1 MDHDAEH
8 NGSVAV
14 SKGECPDCG
23 GSKCCTLYT
32 DGHTHCFKCD
42 KTTFPSGPDAQPHGN
57 HQGLSVVAGL
67 EKDYGD
73 LLDPAKQVDPYAPL
87 KGRNIRPDTM
97 KKLGM
102 FHGGLKGTSALIA
115 PFYNQQGDLTAQ
127 KARTPGKEFI
137 VLKGPEY
144 SDMLSLKLFGQ
155 QHFGDRFDRQVIV
168 VEGELDCASVAQEL
182 DFKVAVVSINGG
194 APNALKNLKAN
205 YLWLDRFT
213 EIILWFDND
222 TQGQDA
228 IAECAPLFKVGKVR
242 IAKAFGFKDGD
253 NKVPCKDAS
262 DMLQANRPGDIK
274 TAVYAAVGWRPA
286 GIVNAKDRPQDVLSN
301 RDGALSYDYPPF
313 MEQLQ
318 EMTGGMYPG
327 DVVYHVAGTG
337 VGKSS
342 QMREIMMALVEQGV
356 KVAYFSF
363 EDTKKDAKL
372 GLMSIMAGSRL
383 GLVPEPKLPRDATPE
398 QRKAFEA
405 ECDTYDKLM
414 GKWHEMTFS
423 GGMVELFDPET
434 AEWTMQAI
442 LGYIYYVV
450 KALGVWAVFIDPM
463 SFLAAGLDLTADER
477 RVLDKIAA
485 EIAQTGKELG
495 CHTQISHHL
504 KRVGQGI
511 PHEEGAPTSLNELRS
526 SGGLANFA
534 TGVVGWERN
543 NQAEGDGWRVTRSR
557 IIKPIRR
564 TGRSGLADTLYYGE
578 DGRMAKSH
586 IPFPPIGKPEGAEE
600 GDHHKG
606 GSSFSPVGGGD
617 Y

>member
-1 MDHDAEH
+1 MDDQDES
-8 NGSVAV
+8 SVAV
-14 SKGECPDCG
+14 SKGPCDLCG
-23 GSKCCTLYT
+23 GNKCRTVYT
-32 DGHTHCFKCD
+32 DGHSFCFRCPEGVA
-42 KTTFPSGPDAQPHGN
+42 FQPGEAASKLH
-57 HQGLSVVAGL
+57 VVAGV
-67 EKDYGD
+67 ERDYGE
-73 LLDPAKQVDPYAPL
+73 LLDPARQVDPYAPL
-87 KGRNIRPDTM
+87 KARGITALTM

-102 FHGGLKGTSALIA
+102 FHAGFSGSPALITSY
-115 PFYNQQGDLTAQ
+115 YNQDGDLTAQ
-127 KARTPGKEFI
+127 KARRPNKEFPI
-137 VLKGPEY
+137 LKGPGY
-144 SDMLSLKLFGQ
+144 TDMLSLKLWGQ
-155 QHFGDRFDRQVIV
+155 QHFGDRFDRQVV
-168 VEGELDCASVAQEL
+168 VCEGELDAASVAQEL

-205 YLWLDRFT
+205 YLWLDRFA

-222 TQGQDA
+222 EQGVDA
-228 IAECAPLFKVGKVR
+228 IKECAPLFKVGKVR
-242 IAKAFGFKDGD
+242 VAKAFGFKDDG

-262 DMLQANRPGDIK
+262 DMLQAGRPGDIK

-286 GIVNAKDRPQDVLSN
+286 GIVNGKDRPQDVLSN

-313 MEQLQ
+313 MPILQ

-327 DVVYHVAGTG
+327 DVLYHVAGTG

-342 QMREIMMALVEQGV
+342 QMREIMMALVDQGV

-363 EDTKKDAKL
+363 EDTTKDAKL
-372 GLMSIMAGSRL
+372 GLMSIKAGQRL
-383 GLVPEPKLPRDATPE
+383 GLVPEPKLPRNATPE
-398 QRKAFEA
+398 QHAAFTK
-405 ECDTYDKLM
+405 ECDDYDKLM
-414 GKWHEMTFS
+414 LPYHELTFA

-442 LGYIYYVV
+442 LSYIYYVV

-485 EIAQTGKELG
+485 EIAKTGKELG
-495 CHTQISHHL
+495 CHIQISHHL
-504 KRVGQGI
+504 KRVGQGV
-511 PHEEGAPTSLNELRS
+511 PHEEGAPASLNELRS

-543 NQAEGDGWRVTRSR
+543 NQAEGDAWRVTRSR

-586 IPFPPIGKPEGAEE
+586 IEFPPIGKPEGE
-600 GDHHKG
+600 GGDQHKEG
-606 GSSFSPVGGGD
+606 KGFSPVGGGD